1 LEVAL
6 IGNPNTGK
14 TSLFNYLTGSYALIG
29 NWSGVT
35 VEKKVGRLKNSEGL
49 LIDLPGIYTINPL
62 SKDESVAS
70 KFLIDNHFSQIVN
83 IVDASQLER
92 NLQLTVELL
101 ELGKPVVLALNMMDV
116 AKHRG
121 IDIDWHSLSNL
132 LKVPVIPIVA
142 RSGRGCH
149 FVTET
154 LSAPEQGVRRT
165 FRINYGP
172 EMERA
177 IDRLSFRF
185 PESVVNRRW
194 LAIRAL
200 EGNQDALQCFSSEV
214 DRKDAVSLSRNLQ
227 KAFQKEGQAETISDR
242 FYQIRKQYI
251 HQIIRQVV
259 HHRDQGANQTALS
272 TKIDAL
278 VTNKFAGIPLFLGI
292 MYLIFH
298 MTFDW
303 IGNPISDLLDA
314 FFSGPLTDWTRQG
327 LNAAGVIP
335 LIRDVVLN
343 GIIAGVGGVIVFVP
357 QIFVLF
363 FFLSWIEDSG
373 YMARVA
379 LVMDRLMQLVGLNGK
394 AFIPLIIGFGC
405 NIPGVMAARTIE
417 QPKERLLTIFI
428 SPLMSCSARLTVY
441 SLFAGIFFARY
452 QALVVLSLYAL
463 SIVLAMLMAKL
474 FSLFMKTEP
483 SSFVLEL
490 PPYRLPNFRTIM
502 RSTWDKAKGFVKK
515 ATTFILGGTIFVWVL
530 SYFGTAGA
538 NVPLDHSFLAMI
550 CSFLAP
556 LVAPLGFG
564 NWQAASALISGFMA
578 KESVVSTLSMVYH
591 TSAAGSLTE
600 SIRQSFTPLQAY
612 SFMVFTLLYIP
623 CMSTVPVIKHEVG
636 SMKLTLFTI
645 SYCVVLAYAVSFVVY
660 HLGRLAGF

>member
-1 LEVAL
+1 MEVAL

-35 VEKKVGRLKNSEGL
+35 VEKKVGRLKNRDGL
-49 LIDLPGIYTINPL
+49 LIDLPGIYTVAPL
-62 SKDESVAS
+62 SKDESVTS
-70 KFLIDNHFSQIVN
+70 RFLIDNHFSQIVN

-92 NLQLTVELL
+92 NLQLTIELL
-101 ELGKPVVLALNMMDV
+101 ELGKPVVIALNMMDV

-121 IDIDWHSLSNL
+121 MEIDRLSLSKL
-132 LKVPVIPIVA
+132 LRVPVIPIVA

-149 FVTET
+149 LVSES
-154 LSAPEQGVRRT
+154 LSASAADRPHT
-165 FRINYGP
+165 FRIDYGS
-172 EMERA
+172 ESERA
-177 IDRLSFRF
+177 ISRLSLFF
-185 PESVVNRRW
+185 PESGVNRRW
-194 LAIRAL
+194 LAIQAL
-200 EGNQDALQCFSSEV
+200 EGNKDARNRIQSETDRNDAIEASCDLRKALQE
-214 DRKDAVSLSRNLQ
+214 N
-227 KAFQKEGQAETISDR
+227 GQAETVSDW
-242 FYQIRKQYI
+242 FYQIRKKYI
-251 HQIIRQVV
+251 HEIIRQVV
-259 HHRDQGANQTALS
+259 RHREEMNQTALS

-298 MTFDW
+298 ITFEW
-303 IGNPISDLLDA
+303 IGNPLSNLLDA
-314 FFSGPLTDWTRQG
+314 FFSGPLTDWTRQA
-327 LNAAGVIP
+327 LNAAGVATV
-335 LIRDVVLN
+335 IRDVVLN

-373 YMARVA
+373 YMTRVA

-394 AFIPLIIGFGC
+394 AFIPLVIGFGC

-417 QPKERLLTIFI
+417 QPKERLLTVLI

-441 SLFAGIFFARY
+441 SLFAGVFFARY

-474 FSLFMKTEP
+474 FSLFMKKET
-483 SSFVLEL
+483 SVFVLEL
-490 PPYRLPNFRTIM
+490 PPYRLPNLRTIM
-502 RSTWDKAKGFVKK
+502 RSTWDKAKGFVRK
-515 ATTFILGGTIFVWVL
+515 ATTFILGGTILVWAL

-550 CSFLAP
+550 CGFLAP

-564 NWQAASALISGFMA
+564 SWQAASALISGFMA

-591 TSAAGSLTE
+591 TAAAGSLTE

-623 CMSTVPVIKHEVG
+623 CMSTVPAIKHEVG
-636 SMKLTLFTI
+636 STKLTLFTMG
-645 SYCVVLAYAVSFVVY
+645 YCVALAYTVSFIVY
-660 HLGRLAGF
+660 RLGLLAGF